1 MRHESIAYYEPDVTV
16 SDVEESSQR
25 PSRRRYGEELT
36 MQVYVE
42 GRWHRR
48 TPDLKTT
55 ACGKPYHAQFCN
67 PRRESYQGD
76 ICRGDEDGRNACF
89 TPYELAL
96 NDQVTADEHAQEA
109 ADRKPLHRT
118 GEYEKS
124 ASDWI
129 AEPTKPRTKTKP
141 NGSK

>member
-16 SDVEESSQR
+16 SDADDPPIRSTPQTEQFD
-25 PSRRRYGEELT
+25 
-36 MQVYVE
+36 MQVMLDD
-42 GRWHRR
+42 GFFHREMDYLTSACDQPIPHFGNWKR
-48 TPDLKTT
+48 VQRLQGNLCPICYTP
-55 ACGKPYHAQFCN
+55 A
-67 PRRESYQGD
+67 
-76 ICRGDEDGRNACF
+76 
-89 TPYELAL
+89 ELARAAAT
-96 NDQVTADEHAQEA
+96 NAAEREQEA